1 MTQTQPPAQQPA
13 KTGKADAPATGKTD
27 APAKTEAAEQK
38 PKSTVKNAKKTVASS
53 TQMHLS
59 VAEIRDNLAILK
71 NGGLRAVLKTSSVN
85 VHLKSEEEQNSI
97 IYGYQNFLNSLEFPI
112 QIVVRSKKLDL
123 DNYLD
128 SLEDIA
134 DKQENKLLKEQ
145 TLDYM
150 DYIKRLI
157 EYADIMQKEFYVIV
171 PYDPPRA
178 KKVTMVQKFM
188 QFMSSRDNITDLRQR
203 HREFE
208 TLRKG
213 LMQRLNIVKSGLQN
227 AGLKADPL
235 TTPELVTLFYE
246 CYNPRTSRLQK
257 INKSDE
263 LDVQH
268 DEDLVDP
275 KTIEEE
281 ED

>member
-1 MTQTQPPAQQPA
+1 MTQTQKPNTKQ
-13 KTGKADAPATGKTD
+13 
-27 APAKTEAAEQK
+27 EAK
-38 PKSTVKNAKKTVASS
+38 PKETVKNAKKTIASS
-53 TQMHLS
+53 TQMHLNI
-59 VAEIRDNLAILK
+59 AEIRDNLIILK
-71 NGGLRAVLKTSSVN
+71 NGGIRAVLKTSSVN
-85 VHLKSEEEQNSI
+85 IHLKSEQEQNAV

-128 SLEDIA
+128 GLETIA
-134 DKQENKLLKEQ
+134 NKQDHRLLKEQ

-157 EYADIMQKEFYVIV
+157 EYADIMQKEFYVVI

-178 KKVTMVQKFM
+178 KKITMIQKFM
-188 QFMSSRDNITDLRQR
+188 GYMSPKDSVAELRQR

-213 LMQRLNIVKSGLQN
+213 LNQRLNVVKTGLQN
-227 AGLKADPL
+227 VGLKADTL

-257 INKSDE
+257 IHKSDE
-263 LDVQH
+263 LDINH
-268 DEDLVDP
+268 DENLIDAEKLA
-275 KTIEEE
+275 EE
-281 ED
+281 EDDD